1 MPISNTALVIAD
13 ISGYTSFIRLN
24 QATLD
29 HAAGI
34 IGELL
39 EVVADGAS
47 HPLRLNK
54 LEGDAAFLCAE
65 LAGDDAQGMRDI
77 ARQAW
82 ALFHPFREKVQA
94 VAENRS
100 FCPCAACQSVRG
112 LRLKVV
118 LHKGLVDIRRI
129 RGFEELTGEPVI
141 VTHRL
146 LKNSI
151 AAGEY
156 LAMTGE
162 AHGLCGDIVAER
174 MESRV
179 EQYDDLGPIG
189 LRVFYPAAGDAGDG
203 APA

>member
-1 MPISNTALVIAD
+1 MPICNTALVIAD
-13 ISGYTSFIRLN
+13 ISGYTAFIRFN

-65 LAGDDAQGMRDI
+65 LTGDEAQGMRDI

-82 ALFHPFREKVQA
+82 GLFHPFREKVLA

-141 VTHRL
+141 ATHRL
-146 LKNSI
+146 LKNGI
-151 AAGEY
+151 VDREY
-156 LAMTGE
+156 LAITGD
-162 AHGLCGDIVAER
+162 AHALCGDIAAARV
-174 MESRV
+174 ESRL
-179 EQYDDLGPIG
+179 EHYDDLGTIG
-189 LRVFYPAAGDAGDG
+189 LRVFYPAVTGTG
-203 APA
+203 AATPA